1 MVNYL
6 FILIS
11 SFLIAC
17 ALMIPLIKLSIKFGF
32 TDKPK
37 GRKKHNKPISLIG
50 GVPMFI
56 SFFLVYLI
64 FIDKITYSK
73 ESVVILITSFMI
85 FAIGLLDDY
94 NKTKGIEFPI
104 IPRFTIQIISSIV
117 IYKSGIVFRG
127 FTNPVTGNYIILPN
141 ILQLILTIT
150 WIFGVTTVINW
161 IDGIDGLAGAI
172 VAISS
177 TTMFIVA
184 FIKGENAPSSMSI
197 ALLGITLAFL
207 IFNRYPAKVFMGDSG
222 ANFLGFI
229 LSIIA
234 LEGAF
239 KQTTA
244 LSILIPILI
253 LGVPIF
259 DNLFVV
265 LKRMKEKKPIYK
277 ADRSQ
282 VHYRLLEKGLTV
294 NQTVLYLC
302 TLSIFLS
309 FISILIFIFKL

>member
-1 MVNYL
+1 MIYYFL
-6 FILIS
+6 ILIS
-11 SFLIAC
+11 SFLIAYT
-17 ALMIPLIKLSIKFGF
+17 LMMPLIRLSIKFNF

-37 GRKKHNKPISLIG
+37 GRKKHDKPISLIG
-50 GVPMFI
+50 GLPMFI
-56 SFFLVYLI
+56 SFFFVYLI
-64 FIDKITYSK
+64 FIDKSTYVK
-73 ESVVILITSFMI
+73 ESIIILITSSMI
-85 FAIGLLDDY
+85 FSIGLLDDY
-94 NKTKGIEFPI
+94 NKTKGVEFPI
-104 IPRFTIQIISSIV
+104 IPRLTIQIISSIS
-117 IYKSGIVFRG
+117 IYKSGIVFMG

-161 IDGIDGLAGAI
+161 VDGIDGLAGAI

-184 FIKGENAPSSMSI
+184 FIKGQNISSSMSI

-207 IFNRYPAKVFMGDSG
+207 IFNKHPAKVFMGDSG

-259 DNLFVV
+259 DNLFVL
-265 LKRMKEKKPIYK
+265 LKRIKEKKPIYK

-302 TLSIFLS
+302 ALSIFLS

>member
-1 MVNYL
+1 MINYL
-6 FILIS
+6 LILIS
-11 SFLIAC
+11 SFSIAC
-17 ALMIPLIKLSIKFGF
+17 GLMIPLIRLSMKFNF

-37 GRKKHNKPISLIG
+37 GRKKHDKPISLIG

-56 SFFLVYLI
+56 SFFFVYLI
-64 FIDKITYSK
+64 FIDKGGYVR
-73 ESVVILITSFMI
+73 ESIIILITSFMI

-94 NKTKGIEFPI
+94 NKTKGVEFPI
-104 IPRFTIQIISSIV
+104 MPRFTIQIISSIF
-117 IYKSGIVFRG
+117 IYKSGIVFIG
-127 FTNPVTGNYIILPN
+127 FTNPITGIYIILPN
-141 ILQLILTIT
+141 ILQFILTVT

-184 FIKGENAPSSMSI
+184 FIKEQNISASLSI
-197 ALLGITLAFL
+197 ALLGVTLAFL
-207 IFNRYPAKVFMGDSG
+207 IFNKYPAKVFMGDSG

-259 DNLFVV
+259 DNIFVI

-282 VHYRLLEKGLTV
+282 VHYRLLAKGLTV
-294 NQTVLYLC
+294 NETVLYLC
-302 TLSIFLS
+302 ILSIFLS
-309 FISILIFIFKL
+309 FISILIFILKL

>member
-1 MVNYL
+1 MINYL
-6 FILIS
+6 LILIS

-17 ALMIPLIKLSIKFGF
+17 TLMIPLIKLSMKFNF
-32 TDKPK
+32 TDKPN
-37 GRKKHNKPISLIG
+37 GRKKHDKPISLIG

-64 FIDKITYSK
+64 FIDKGGYVK
-73 ESVVILITSFMI
+73 ESIIILITSFMI

-94 NKTKGIEFPI
+94 NKTKGVEFPI
-104 IPRFTIQIISSIV
+104 IPRFIIQIISSIF
-117 IYKSGIVFRG
+117 IYKSGIVFIG
-127 FTNPVTGNYIILPN
+127 FTNLITGNYIILPI
-141 ILQLILTIT
+141 ILQFILTIT

-161 IDGIDGLAGAI
+161 IDGIDGLAGTI
-172 VAISS
+172 VAIASA
-177 TTMFIVA
+177 TMFIVA
-184 FIKGENAPSSMSI
+184 FIKGQNISASLSM
-197 ALLGITLAFL
+197 ALLGIVLAFL
-207 IFNRYPAKVFMGDSG
+207 IFNKFPAKVFMGDSG

-234 LEGAF
+234 LEGSF

-253 LGVPIF
+253 LGIPIF
-259 DNLFVV
+259 DNIFVI
-265 LKRMKEKKPIYK
+265 LKRMKEKRPIYK

-294 NQTVLYLC
+294 NEAVLYLGI
-302 TLSIFLS
+302 LSILLS